1 MILGIIGA
9 ENSHSKAIATII
21 NVEKKMKGFSVG
33 YLWGETAA
41 FANDTAEAGRIPN
54 IVKKPN
60 DMLGNVDAV
69 LVDHRHPKY
78 HLPAVRPFVER
89 GIPVFVDKPFCF
101 DPKEGAAFLKLVKK
115 TGAPVTSFSVVPM
128 QASFQK
134 FKKDMEGIG
143 KVVAGSTYGPCDLE
157 SPWGGVF
164 FYGIHQV
171 EMALMAFGY
180 DVKSA
185 LITKNGNGATGQLL
199 YRDGKIVTMNL
210 VKEGAPRFGISA
222 IGSDGAVHSGL
233 PMDKSPYLKGVKTFC
248 GMFRT
253 GVAPIP
259 HDLILRPVQV
269 LDALARSKKSGRVE
283 NVSS

>member
-21 NVEKKMKGFSVG
+21 NVEKKIKGFSVD

-41 FANDTAEAGRIPN
+41 FARDTAEAGQIPN
-54 IVKKPN
+54 IVKNPKQ
-60 DMLGNVDAV
+60 MLGKVDAV

-78 HLPAVRPFVER
+78 HLPAVTPFAER

-101 DPKEGAAFLKLVKK
+101 EPKEGVAFLKLAKK
-115 TGAPVTSFSVVPM
+115 AGAPITSFSVVPM

-134 FKKDMEGIG
+134 FKKGMESIG
-143 KVVAGSTYGPCDLE
+143 TVVAGSTYGPCDLE
-157 SPWGGVF
+157 SQWGGVF

-171 EMALMAFGY
+171 EMTLMAFGY

-185 LITKNGNGATGQLL
+185 LITKNGNGSTGQLL

-210 VKEGAPRFGISA
+210 VKEGAPGFGISA
-222 IGSDGAVHSGL
+222 TGSEKSIHSSL
-233 PMDKSPYLKGVKTFC
+233 PMDKSPYLAGVKTFC
-248 GMFRT
+248 GMFKTR
-253 GVAPIP
+253 VEPIS
-259 HDLILRPVQV
+259 HDFLLRPVQV
-269 LDALARSKKSGRVE
+269 LDALARSKKSGRMEKVTA
-283 NVSS
+283 

>member
-222 IGSDGAVHSGL
+222 IGSNGAVHSGL
-233 PMDKSPYLKGVKTFC
+233 PMDKSPYLNGVKTFC

-269 LDALARSKKSGRVE
+269 LDALARSKKSGRME